1 MNNIDTPTQPESDVG
16 APGVLALPLA
26 TIASVTLAACGG
38 GNGDEGPSAATSSSA
53 VSDQSGLAVS
63 TTLSD
68 RDAWRFLNQA
78 TMGPTAQDIANV
90 KRMSRASWLDAQ
102 FSLPKSDFTAE
113 YTRYWNELLAVNR
126 AKLRDSLQ
134 RELTSAELQQFLN
147 DDFPSYI
154 WTISSWWKA
163 AIGGKD
169 QLRQRVAFAL
179 SEIVVTSFQ
188 NQDLLE
194 RPKMMSGWL
203 DLLQK
208 HAFGNYRTFIY
219 DVVRSPAM
227 GYYLTH
233 LQNIKPND
241 SGQRPDQ
248 NFARELIQLFTVGL
262 VKLNDYGQVETDNDV
277 ATPAS
282 KTAATDIKLL
292 SHVFVGLAF
301 DGTDRTYGYLDRP
314 DFFLGRSSDAY
325 VNPMKLFNEEAC
337 TQAMVTKSLGLP
349 DDAQLKL
356 LETDFRITDGNLD
369 KTINDALDI
378 IFSHTNLAPFVSKQ
392 MIQRLVTSNPTA
404 AYVYRVATA
413 FRSSK
418 YDMKTLIRA
427 ILLDKEALTAPT
439 SADYGKIR
447 EPLLRISHLIRA
459 TTDGKVV
466 SPTNPNTRIPT
477 AGYHDDTTSVPINRD
492 RPGRALSQAPLS
504 AVNVFNFFSPSYQA
518 NGSFT
523 AKNRMVAPELQITTE
538 TSVATYVNAVM
549 DILFY
554 GFFDGAASHLDI
566 DVSPIAALAS
576 TTSMV
581 NRISDML
588 MGGSMSAE
596 LKAYLVTTMNAETAM
611 SASDKARLG
620 IWMTMVSPE
629 YIVQK

>member
-1 MNNIDTPTQPESDVG
+1 MSNIDTPIQTESDVG

-38 GNGDEGPSAATSSSA
+38 GNGDEAPSAVTSSSA
-53 VSDQSGLAVS
+53 VADESGLAVS
-63 TTLSD
+63 TTVSD

-90 KRMSRASWLDAQ
+90 KRMNYASWLDAQ
-102 FSLPKSDFTAE
+102 FSLPKTDFTAE
-113 YTRYWNELLAVNR
+113 YTRYWNELLAVKR
-126 AKLRDSLQ
+126 AELRNELQ
-134 RELTSAELQQFLN
+134 RDPTTDELQKKA
-147 DDFPSYI
+147 FPFYM
-154 WTISSWWKA
+154 WTMASWWKA

-188 NQDLLE
+188 NQDLIE

-203 DLLQK
+203 DLLHK

-262 VKLNDYGQVETDNDV
+262 VKLNDYGQIETDNDA
-277 ATPAS
+277 ATPS
-282 KTAATDIKLL
+282 SDTAATDIKTL
-292 SHVFVGLAF
+292 SHVFVGLSFA
-301 DGTDRTYGYLDRP
+301 GTDRTYGYLDRP
-314 DFFLGRSSDAY
+314 DFFLEKSADAY

-349 DDAQLKL
+349 DGAQLKL
-356 LETDFRITDGNLD
+356 LGENFKITDGNLD
-369 KTINDALDI
+369 QTINDALDI
-378 IFSHTNLAPFVSKQ
+378 IFRHPNLAPFVAKQ

-413 FRSSK
+413 FRKSK

-427 ILLDKEALTAPT
+427 ILIDKEARTAPI

-459 TTDGKVV
+459 ATDGKVV
-466 SPTNPNTRIPT
+466 SPTNANNRIPT
-477 AGYHDDTTSVPINRD
+477 AGYHDDTTSVPVNRD

-504 AVNVFNFFSPSYQA
+504 AVNVFNFFSPAYQA

-523 AKNRMVAPELQITTE
+523 AKNRLVAPELQITTE
-538 TSVATYVNAVM
+538 TTVATYVNAVM
-549 DILFY
+549 DILDY
-554 GFFDGAASHLDI
+554 GFFDGEASHLVI
-566 DVSPIAALAS
+566 DVSAIATLANAI
-576 TTSMV
+576 SMA
-581 NRISDML
+581 NKISDML

-596 LKAYLVTTMNAETAM
+596 LKAYLITTMNAATDMAV
-611 SASDKARLG
+611 SDKARLG
-620 IWMTMVSPE
+620 IWLTMVSPE